1 MRMFQ
6 KNIVGSSG
14 LILKGS
20 ESFMITKFSDEECK
34 AIDEKLENPAKIVN
48 CPRCSK
54 KLIYIKR
61 GNSCEV
67 KCETENCLCD
77 AIRGL

>member
-1 MRMFQ
+1 MVT
-6 KNIVGSSG
+6 NY
-14 LILKGS
+14 
-20 ESFMITKFSDEECK
+20 SDEECK
-34 AIDEKLENPAKIVN
+34 ALDEKFENPENVVK
-48 CPRCSK
+48 CPRCGK

-77 AIRGL
+77 AIRGI